1 MTQEEKQK
9 SIDALQH
16 AALKAIRF
24 GYLDL
29 ASQIMFVAE
38 TLERNS
44 EDNLVNLPV
53 VVLSLKRDAAN

>member
-1 MTQEEKQK
+1 MTPEEKQT
-9 SIDALQH
+9 SLDALQN

-38 TLERNS
+38 TLERSS
-44 EDNLVNLPV
+44 EENLVNLPT
-53 VVLSLKRDAAN
+53 VVLSLKRDATN